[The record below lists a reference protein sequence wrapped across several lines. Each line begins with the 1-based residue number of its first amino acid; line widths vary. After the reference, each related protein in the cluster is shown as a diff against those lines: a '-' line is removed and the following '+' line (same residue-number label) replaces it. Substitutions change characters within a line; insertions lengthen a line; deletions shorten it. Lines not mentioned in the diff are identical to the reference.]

1 MMFNERG
8 IAMPMALIVL
18 LVLTALM
25 AAFAV
30 LATSEPQ
37 IAANQEA
44 SAQARA
50 LAESGVSRA
59 LWALNAGQE
68 SPPPATGALVLD
80 ASYNLPSPLPAPYDG
95 SAAVA
100 LGVGAFK
107 VTVAN
112 GSAINEKKVTAV
124 GYVPS
129 ATAPTAIKK
138 IQVTVMRF
146 KWINPVCG
154 LCAGGEQPPGDVT
167 SVQVGGSAAVNAT
180 TSQQGHGGN
189 TVVAGATC
197 AGAAPVIAAVASTGT
212 VSTNGSPNFYTPP
225 STPGTLNNAT
235 YPSGMLLSNTDMA
248 TLKALA
254 MARGTY
260 WKGNPPWNGG
270 LPPSNGLIFVDTSDG
285 SVLTSS
291 TPSANIPTVSIHSN
305 GSWSGWLVVA
315 GSVDISGDVTM
326 KGLIYSQNDV
336 NLHGTGGGSIQG
348 AVITTNRV
356 DTSSTNI
363 DSQDIGNAPISYNC
377 PYVQS
382 GGGSLSQNWFVK
394 PGTYQEVSG
403 S

>member
-1 MMFNERG
+1 MFNERG

-18 LVLTALM
+18 MILTALM

-44 SAQARA
+44 SARARA
-50 LAESGVSRA
+50 LAESGVSRV
-59 LWALNAGQE
+59 LWALNAGQQ
-68 SPPPATGALVLD
+68 SPPPASGALVLD
-80 ASYNLPSPLPAPYDG
+80 AAYHLPSPLPAPYDG
-95 SAAVA
+95 STTVA

-107 VTVAN
+107 VTVAD
-112 GSAINEKKVTAV
+112 GAAINQKQVTAI
-124 GYVPS
+124 GYVPN
-129 ATAPTAIKK
+129 AAAPIAIKK
-138 IQVTVMRF
+138 IQVTVMRL
-146 KWINPVCG
+146 KWISPVCG
-154 LCAGGEQPPGDVT
+154 LCAGGEQPPGDNT
-167 SVQVGGSAAVNAT
+167 QVQVGGSAAVNAT
-180 TSQQGHGGN
+180 SAQQGQGAN
-189 TVVAGATC
+189 SVAAGATC
-197 AGAAPVIAAVASTGT
+197 AGAPPVIAAVASTGT
-212 VSTNGSPNFYTPP
+212 VSTNGTPSFYTPP
-225 STPGTLNNAT
+225 GTPGILNGAT

-248 TLKALA
+248 ALKALA
-254 MARGTY
+254 MSRGTY

-270 LPPSNGLIFVDTSDG
+270 LPPSNGLIFVDTADG
-285 SVLTSS
+285 SVLTNN

-363 DSQDIGNAPISYNC
+363 DSQDIGNAPISFNC
-377 PYVQS
+377 PNVQN
-382 GGGSLSQNWFVK
+382 GGGALSQNWFEM
-394 PGTYQEVSG
+394 PGTYREVSG